1 MDYVFAIGD
10 RVTDGLLTGTVT
22 MTVPGNG
29 IGWYYVTWDDGSED
43 RYTADSLSK
52 SY

>member
-1 MDYVFAIGD
+1 MDYVFNIGD
-10 RVTDGLLTGTVT
+10 RVTDGSRCGEVN

-43 RYTADSLSK
+43 RYTADQLTRV
-52 SY
+52 